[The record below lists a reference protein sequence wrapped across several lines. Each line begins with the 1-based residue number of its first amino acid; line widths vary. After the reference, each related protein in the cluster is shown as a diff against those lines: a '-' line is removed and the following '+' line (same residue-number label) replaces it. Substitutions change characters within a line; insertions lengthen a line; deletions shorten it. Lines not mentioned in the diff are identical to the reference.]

1 MEPLDPLLPNSDSPN
16 PVSSNPKN
24 SLPEPPNPDPP
35 GSAATGAVRRDQ
47 DLRTREDA
55 EEWLVETNA
64 DSFAFKPG
72 ADDADHQHASN
83 DAEDGLPSDNRDYLT
98 SDHLPRQVRLRTTHP
113 SAINFPEPR
122 TSLGSRFGEIE
133 ITPPELGV
141 LGKLPIEPGMTIA
154 LATVSMLVGLAFDS
168 LWLGV
173 TGAIISLGVSIGLL
187 LPSGR
192 QLWVQLIPEPWR
204 VPLIAALGLMA
215 SSVGLLMLGSSNQQ
229 GDRAIQINWDA
240 LGALGEIV
248 GAVGQIAIAILAVYV
263 AWQQYVISRDLTIQ
277 QNRITQQQTIDAYFQ
292 GVSDLTINDEGLLED
307 WPQERA
313 IAEGRTAAILSSVD
327 AAGKAKIVRFLSQSR
342 LLSPLKRDR
351 RLGRPILDGSGGYSE
366 DREYGTRVIDLSVM
380 LAAADLTDTDLRWA
394 ELSDANLVRADL
406 SYCDLVKANL
416 SRAILYEAKLC
427 GADLKGTRL
436 FYGDLETATPR
447 TRGARPNYQTG
458 EGTGA
463 VVEDADF
470 TDVQRMS
477 EEQRQYCCQW
487 CGDRSRLTIPGGCD
501 GIPNRLGR

>member
-1 MEPLDPLLPNSDSPN
+1 MSVTSEAANTTSDKAPGAN
-16 PVSSNPKN
+16 P
-24 SLPEPPNPDPP
+24 
-35 GSAATGAVRRDQ
+35 A
-47 DLRTREDA
+47 LRTREDA
-55 EEWLVETNA
+55 EEWLVETNV
-64 DSFAFKPG
+64 DSFVLDPPPNEMDNENDRQHAKN
-72 ADDADHQHASN
+72 DAD
-83 DAEDGLPSDNRDYLT
+83 DGLPYDNRNYLT
-98 SDHLPRQVRLRTTHP
+98 SDRLPREVRTNTP
-113 SAINFPEPR
+113 KSTAINFPEPR
-122 TSLGSRFGEIE
+122 TSLGSRFGEID

-141 LGKLPIEPGMTIA
+141 VGKLPIEPGMTIA
-154 LATVSMLVGLAFDS
+154 IATVAMLVGLAFDS

-173 TGAIISLGVSIGLL
+173 TGAVISLSVSISLL

-204 VPLIAALGLMA
+204 VPLVAALGLMA

-366 DREYGTRVIDLSVM
+366 DREHGTRVIDLSVM

-406 SYCDLVKANL
+406 SNCDLVKANL
-416 SRAILYEAKLC
+416 SRAILYESKLC
-427 GADLKGTRL
+427 GADLKGARL

-470 TDVQRMS
+470 TNVQRMS

-487 CGDRSRLTIPGGCD
+487 CGDRSRSTIPGGCD
-501 GIPNRLGR
+501 GIPNQLGR